1 MFASFIV
8 YFYFFVSPAWPVYT
22 LKHILHLKYIST
34 YTTAILKELW
44 ETVRILS
51 SLDIYNF
58 KTISKNIY
66 MSLAMRKTVIEISL
80 IVKL

>member
-1 MFASFIV
+1 MYNCRSKRIV
-8 YFYFFVSPAWPVYT
+8 RDS
-22 LKHILHLKYIST
+22 KN
-34 YTTAILKELW
+34 
-44 ETVRILS
+44 LS

-66 MSLAMRKTVIEISL
+66 MSPAMRKTVIEISL